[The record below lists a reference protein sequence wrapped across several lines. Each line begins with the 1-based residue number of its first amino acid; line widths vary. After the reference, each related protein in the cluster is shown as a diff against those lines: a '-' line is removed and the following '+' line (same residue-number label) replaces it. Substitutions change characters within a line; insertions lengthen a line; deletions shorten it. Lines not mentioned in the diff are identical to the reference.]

1 LKPPRDLSRLDPDA
15 RHKLRINAKKLRY
28 MAQFFSGVPGV
39 ADSENLKRLLAR
51 LDKLQAAL
59 GDMHDEEARRGVAEA
74 EMSLWRSGAQPIE
87 PQPIA
92 SPPRPVAL
100 SDAHR
105 ENLEKAMNAYA
116 ELSRIN
122 PF

>member
-1 LKPPRDLSRLDPDA
+1 
-15 RHKLRINAKKLRY
+15 

-105 ENLEKAMNAYA
+105 EK
-116 ELSRIN
+116 SREGDECLCRVEQDQPVLISA
-122 PF
+122 